1 MSKFSNT
8 IQYSLKTTLD
18 STGITKL
25 QNELRNTENE
35 IRRLHSLELLGSN
48 QTKEAITQ
56 IKTIENALTK
66 AFNPN
71 LGMLDSRK
79 LGEQLKAANL
89 SIQGMYKSF
98 SLAGTQGQMAFNNLI
113 GTFGKV
119 DTGLKSISKTTD
131 KIFNTIGNTVR
142 WGVVASGFQG
152 IMNAAHDA
160 VNYVKELDRSLTDIM
175 MVTEYSKEQMNE
187 YARSAN
193 EAAKSLGSTTV
204 AMTDATL
211 VFAQQ
216 GFDLPE
222 SSALAERS
230 TKLAN
235 ASQQQ
240 TAVTSDQITAMMNA
254 YGIEDDIAAIDKSL
268 NSWAEVANVSAA
280 DVKEIAIG
288 FQKAGSTAATVG
300 VSMDQLNAQIAAIES
315 VTREAPENIG
325 NGLKTL
331 YARFADIGMGETL
344 EDGVDLG
351 QVTNTLNEIGVEVL
365 NAEGKMNSVGD
376 IMEDLMAVWQTLDM
390 TQKNAIATT
399 LAGKYQL
406 SRFEALMNR
415 SDLYNEYKNSSENAE
430 DTLNVMNE
438 KYINSLQGRIN
449 QLQASFEGIVLDV
462 LDTDDFY
469 DIIGALT
476 ETVNLFD
483 DLIEAIGGSGQA
495 LTAFGTVATRVFSK
509 NIAAGITNVMQNA
522 KMRNTRE
529 SNVTYNQNMLRAMG
543 AQGDFENNKRSKKLL
558 NQVMRSTANDDVLT
572 VEQLE
577 ARNQLLKE
585 NVQAENKLL
594 GLETELEQKVKATT
608 LALQLSGDNI
618 NEEIIKQQANGR
630 YDFTAYDKALD
641 LESFNEIIDSTGV
654 KNNKV
659 LTGIRN
665 ELLKTQE
672 STSLLFDT
680 VAQGGQDMS
689 EVIFKSAHEITGL
702 ARSFDN
708 LAAQEGKTPQVLNDE
723 ILKLTNIVGDL
734 TREIN
739 KGSEASAES
748 IQKII
753 EKYQIANQEVLDFIE
768 AARNGEILRS
778 GVEGRKLQ
786 SNTEDAETQAN
797 ALGEQLKGAIDQG
810 ETQARIQKVIDATAA
825 IGQLGFAIESF
836 HSLGGIWENDDITE
850 GEKVQQTLLNLSM
863 TLPMVLSGVTELQAS
878 WKKSAVATALV
889 TKADELREQAAA
901 KAAIAQQAEGKAALF
916 AGTSSRIA
924 ATAVSG
930 LSKVMTALG
939 GPIGIAMMALSA
951 FSLIVGNI
959 QEHDKALKD
968 AEYEKA
974 ESMREAANAAVESTK
989 NWDALNATYQETG
1002 KVTEE
1007 FKEESLKVAEELG
1020 VQGAAAMAAAE
1031 QWNALA
1037 YAIEETKNKKI
1048 DDAIQ
1053 ANNAVLQG
1061 QNRKSLLG
1069 EEAFNGS
1076 LKDDSQKAYRDT
1088 GASSYVTGAMGEV
1101 QEVKDSYIN
1110 GIIKDYSD
1118 LDKKDIAGII
1128 NRTKENIKALADEE
1142 ERLNAIPEQD
1152 RGEEWEKQSEAVRK
1166 ATDAMVELSQQE
1178 DALKYDEALQSN
1190 ADYAASSAS
1199 FQNALSEAETLQ
1211 DMMKVFSEDENVGQ
1225 VFNYLTDDAEKYA
1238 YMLEHTN
1245 DELAQQ
1251 KILLAQ
1257 AKDTALEYS
1266 QKLNK
1271 DANEGSVLVAGA
1283 NSSLDG
1289 KMFQWSNEAD
1299 NSRYGTTLSGGVE
1312 NTFNHSWNDYITQQ
1326 MEKATSSMTDEQAIE
1341 FYGTLN
1347 EAKTQQEFATIV
1359 EQAAG
1364 NIPTPEVEVHGT
1376 LKSDNLTNRFEETDE
1391 SIENTLKESG
1401 MSETAFARMSGD
1413 AVNNNEALAKSQKEV
1428 NEAFEE
1434 GRISA
1439 NEQADA
1445 LADISKTGES
1455 LTARNIR
1462 LNKGVEDLVNNW
1474 EEVSAVLKDDASKG
1488 TADYYEALDTLDKA
1502 MSNILDIDMGT
1513 LSNDFYENADAMA
1526 AMEAAANGDMSAIDT
1541 LRQMAAEDIIMH
1553 MEVQNISAEDYAALQ
1568 QQLLSEL
1575 QGFQDLVD
1583 ANSGITITPEMDT
1596 SGLLDHLNQLLAN
1609 CQITAEQATAIL
1621 SSMGMEGQI
1630 EYEEGETEVQEVAYR
1645 ISSNPF
1651 TATGSMQSPR
1661 LTNGGTELV
1670 PQDFSWTFPEITM
1683 EPYYTPV
1690 KKPIQIPKLVGATY
1704 SGKGV
1709 ASVGKKSSGGTK
1721 KGSGGK
1727 KGGSGGKSYTPKS
1740 KEKIKE
1746 KVDRYEKVNT
1756 QLEDVEN
1763 TLSRI
1768 NKEQERT
1775 TGFELGDNLN
1785 KQNNLLEKQLN
1796 LTKQKYE
1803 IQKQEA
1809 KELRN
1814 ELSKDFG
1821 VTFDGEGFINNYAQT
1836 LKGLEGNVNSLID
1849 QYNKATTEDA
1859 QEKLEKKIESA
1870 QKKLD
1875 DFKELYQRYDTLWG
1889 TELRQSEEAIE
1900 DLKDAIEDLRI
1911 EAFKTATEV
1920 VDNIKDLNE
1929 SMTEFDRAMKNIKSL
1944 DNNNPFDNAADS
1956 LKNLGYYFDDTGKKA
1971 DNFYKQARENAEKSI
1986 IEANKEKAA
1995 AEKELQKAK
2004 TEEDKRVAQEKIQD
2018 AKQKIANAQ
2027 ANKKFYDQAQANAKF
2042 GESGSGYLDMVTAN
2056 RELILKQLDQY
2067 EKTGTSDI
2075 FGENSSALYD
2085 TAKEIL
2091 QQSQDM
2097 MKDFSEQAIK
2107 LRDDI
2112 IDMVD
2117 DIAERVEERS
2127 QLFDNITDDL
2137 DYYYDMIEKIN
2148 GDEDFSNLN
2157 NVLDN
2162 RINNRQQQIKLLQE
2176 AISAAEIELKN
2187 ATDPKV
2193 IKEIKEKITE
2203 YQSEIHDHTLE
2214 NIDDAQTKAENGV
2227 KAVTKAWEQAILNMP
2242 KAEQNGGLNN
2252 AIPGINKDI
2261 DWMQTEWEL
2270 INRNADYYLDDVNA
2284 AYETQKLQNK
2294 YLDLLEET
2302 QGGSLAIQ
2310 NKISDQMKQQLE
2322 YLREKKNISEYDIA
2336 YATAQLE
2343 ILQKQIALEE
2353 AQQAKKQ
2360 MRLRRDSQGNY
2371 RYQYVAN
2378 DNDTRDAENDLL
2390 DAQNNA
2396 YNLSKEQM
2404 KQTQADSLSALQQ
2417 AKQAIQDVWN
2427 NANLTIEEKQARTKY
2442 LLDNLKEYIAGT
2454 SEQLGESEKNI
2465 INDFIGMAEILVD
2478 ENKDRLQD
2486 VYQNVIDGNIAAFDQ
2501 IDTRWSTSLTDWL
2514 YNIDQFNSTT
2524 DEFYKEL
2531 VSNGLD
2537 YESKVDEITGLVK
2550 EDYDNIADSIN
2561 SCADATSKLVEE
2573 NQKFINQLRED
2584 AGVVNEYNQT
2594 LSDYQAKIADVS
2606 NEMGK
2611 YQQEVARLNN
2621 IIKEKEAENAALAP
2635 TASGSGSGSGG
2646 SSSSG
2651 GNNSFAGTNYSKGA
2665 LVEGIAGNIWTYG
2678 SWGNGSTRLSR
2689 LKAKFGA
2696 ADGATIYAG
2705 VQTLFNGKPA
2715 YGYNYNPDK
2724 WQKEG
2729 YSYYKKFDYSKFD
2742 TGGYTG
2748 SWNDKTGQDK
2758 NGKFALLHQKEL
2770 VLNAKDT
2777 ENMLKVIQLVRS
2789 ITTDLK
2795 NQMINSTSGFLGKNI
2810 PFEITPQE
2818 LEQKV
2823 QIDATFPNVKDA
2835 SEIEQ
2840 ALLGLTD
2847 QASQY
2852 ALRFR

>member
-543 AQGDFENNKRSKKLL
+543 TQGDFENNKRSKKLL

-608 LALQLSGDNI
+608 LAFQLSGDNI

-654 KNNKV
+654 KSNKV

-778 GVEGRKLQ
+778 GAEGRKLQ

-1364 NIPTPEVEVHGT
+1364 NIPAPEVEVHGT

-1596 SGLLDHLNQLLAN
+1596 SGLLDHLNQLLTD

-1746 KVDRYEKVNT
+1746 NVDRYEKVNT

-2665 LVEGIAGNIWTYG
+2665 LVEGIAGNIWTYD

-2795 NQMINSTSGFLGKNI
+2795 NQMINSTSGSLGKNI

>member
-1 MSKFSNT
+1 
-8 IQYSLKTTLD
+8 
-18 STGITKL
+18 
-25 QNELRNTENE
+25 
-35 IRRLHSLELLGSN
+35 
-48 QTKEAITQ
+48 
-56 IKTIENALTK
+56 
-66 AFNPN
+66 
-71 LGMLDSRK
+71 
-79 LGEQLKAANL
+79 
-89 SIQGMYKSF
+89 
-98 SLAGTQGQMAFNNLI
+98 
-113 GTFGKV
+113 
-119 DTGLKSISKTTD
+119 
-131 KIFNTIGNTVR
+131 
-142 WGVVASGFQG
+142 
-152 IMNAAHDA
+152 
-160 VNYVKELDRSLTDIM
+160 
-175 MVTEYSKEQMNE
+175 
-187 YARSAN
+187 
-193 EAAKSLGSTTV
+193 
-204 AMTDATL
+204 
-211 VFAQQ
+211 
-216 GFDLPE
+216 
-222 SSALAERS
+222 
-230 TKLAN
+230 
-235 ASQQQ
+235 
-240 TAVTSDQITAMMNA
+240 
-254 YGIEDDIAAIDKSL
+254 
-268 NSWAEVANVSAA
+268 
-280 DVKEIAIG
+280 
-288 FQKAGSTAATVG
+288 
-300 VSMDQLNAQIAAIES
+300 
-315 VTREAPENIG
+315 
-325 NGLKTL
+325 
-331 YARFADIGMGETL
+331 
-344 EDGVDLG
+344 
-351 QVTNTLNEIGVEVL
+351 
-365 NAEGKMNSVGD
+365 
-376 IMEDLMAVWQTLDM
+376 
-390 TQKNAIATT
+390 
-399 LAGKYQL
+399 
-406 SRFEALMNR
+406 
-415 SDLYNEYKNSSENAE
+415 
-430 DTLNVMNE
+430 
-438 KYINSLQGRIN
+438 
-449 QLQASFEGIVLDV
+449 
-462 LDTDDFY
+462 
-469 DIIGALT
+469 
-476 ETVNLFD
+476 
-483 DLIEAIGGSGQA
+483 
-495 LTAFGTVATRVFSK
+495 
-509 NIAAGITNVMQNA
+509 
-522 KMRNTRE
+522 
-529 SNVTYNQNMLRAMG
+529 
-543 AQGDFENNKRSKKLL
+543 
-558 NQVMRSTANDDVLT
+558 
-572 VEQLE
+572 
-577 ARNQLLKE
+577 
-585 NVQAENKLL
+585 
-594 GLETELEQKVKATT
+594 
-608 LALQLSGDNI
+608 
-618 NEEIIKQQANGR
+618 
-630 YDFTAYDKALD
+630 
-641 LESFNEIIDSTGV
+641 
-654 KNNKV
+654 
-659 LTGIRN
+659 
-665 ELLKTQE
+665 
-672 STSLLFDT
+672 
-680 VAQGGQDMS
+680 
-689 EVIFKSAHEITGL
+689 
-702 ARSFDN
+702 
-708 LAAQEGKTPQVLNDE
+708 
-723 ILKLTNIVGDL
+723 
-734 TREIN
+734 
-739 KGSEASAES
+739 
-748 IQKII
+748 
-753 EKYQIANQEVLDFIE
+753 
-768 AARNGEILRS
+768 
-778 GVEGRKLQ
+778 
-786 SNTEDAETQAN
+786 
-797 ALGEQLKGAIDQG
+797 
-810 ETQARIQKVIDATAA
+810 
-825 IGQLGFAIESF
+825 
-836 HSLGGIWENDDITE
+836 
-850 GEKVQQTLLNLSM
+850 
-863 TLPMVLSGVTELQAS
+863 
-878 WKKSAVATALV
+878 
-889 TKADELREQAAA
+889 
-901 KAAIAQQAEGKAALF
+901 
-916 AGTSSRIA
+916 
-924 ATAVSG
+924 
-930 LSKVMTALG
+930 
-939 GPIGIAMMALSA
+939 
-951 FSLIVGNI
+951 
-959 QEHDKALKD
+959 
-968 AEYEKA
+968 
-974 ESMREAANAAVESTK
+974 
-989 NWDALNATYQETG
+989 
-1002 KVTEE
+1002 
-1007 FKEESLKVAEELG
+1007 
-1020 VQGAAAMAAAE
+1020 
-1031 QWNALA
+1031 
-1037 YAIEETKNKKI
+1037 
-1048 DDAIQ
+1048 
-1053 ANNAVLQG
+1053 
-1061 QNRKSLLG
+1061 
-1069 EEAFNGS
+1069 
-1076 LKDDSQKAYRDT
+1076 
-1088 GASSYVTGAMGEV
+1088 
-1101 QEVKDSYIN
+1101 
-1110 GIIKDYSD
+1110 
-1118 LDKKDIAGII
+1118 
-1128 NRTKENIKALADEE
+1128 
-1142 ERLNAIPEQD
+1142 
-1152 RGEEWEKQSEAVRK
+1152 
-1166 ATDAMVELSQQE
+1166 
-1178 DALKYDEALQSN
+1178 
-1190 ADYAASSAS
+1190 
-1199 FQNALSEAETLQ
+1199 
-1211 DMMKVFSEDENVGQ
+1211 
-1225 VFNYLTDDAEKYA
+1225 
-1238 YMLEHTN
+1238 
-1245 DELAQQ
+1245 
-1251 KILLAQ
+1251 
-1257 AKDTALEYS
+1257 
-1266 QKLNK
+1266 
-1271 DANEGSVLVAGA
+1271 
-1283 NSSLDG
+1283 
-1289 KMFQWSNEAD
+1289 
-1299 NSRYGTTLSGGVE
+1299 
-1312 NTFNHSWNDYITQQ
+1312 

-1364 NIPTPEVEVHGT
+1364 NIPAPEVEVHGT

-1596 SGLLDHLNQLLAN
+1596 SGLLDHLNQLLTD

-2501 IDTRWSTSLTDWL
+2501 IDTRWSTSLTD
-2514 YNIDQFNSTT
+2514 
-2524 DEFYKEL
+2524 
-2531 VSNGLD
+2531 
-2537 YESKVDEITGLVK
+2537 
-2550 EDYDNIADSIN
+2550 
-2561 SCADATSKLVEE
+2561 
-2573 NQKFINQLRED
+2573 
-2584 AGVVNEYNQT
+2584 
-2594 LSDYQAKIADVS
+2594 
-2606 NEMGK
+2606 
-2611 YQQEVARLNN
+2611 
-2621 IIKEKEAENAALAP
+2621 
-2635 TASGSGSGSGG
+2635 
-2646 SSSSG
+2646 
-2651 GNNSFAGTNYSKGA
+2651 
-2665 LVEGIAGNIWTYG
+2665 
-2678 SWGNGSTRLSR
+2678 
-2689 LKAKFGA
+2689 
-2696 ADGATIYAG
+2696 
-2705 VQTLFNGKPA
+2705 
-2715 YGYNYNPDK
+2715 
-2724 WQKEG
+2724 
-2729 YSYYKKFDYSKFD
+2729 
-2742 TGGYTG
+2742 
-2748 SWNDKTGQDK
+2748 
-2758 NGKFALLHQKEL
+2758 
-2770 VLNAKDT
+2770 
-2777 ENMLKVIQLVRS
+2777 
-2789 ITTDLK
+2789 
-2795 NQMINSTSGFLGKNI
+2795 
-2810 PFEITPQE
+2810 
-2818 LEQKV
+2818 
-2823 QIDATFPNVKDA
+2823 
-2835 SEIEQ
+2835 
-2840 ALLGLTD
+2840 
-2847 QASQY
+2847 
-2852 ALRFR
+2852 

>member
-543 AQGDFENNKRSKKLL
+543 TQGDFENNKRSKKLL

-654 KNNKV
+654 KSNKV

-2795 NQMINSTSGFLGKNI
+2795 NQMINSTSGSLGKNI

>member
-331 YARFADIGMGETL
+331 YARFADISMGETL

-543 AQGDFENNKRSKKLL
+543 TQGDFENNKRSKKLL

-608 LALQLSGDNI
+608 LAFQLSGDNI

-654 KNNKV
+654 KSNKV

-665 ELLKTQE
+665 ELLKTQK

-689 EVIFKSAHEITGL
+689 EVIFNSAHEITGL

-778 GVEGRKLQ
+778 GAEGRKLQ

-1069 EEAFNGS
+1069 EEAFSGS

-1364 NIPTPEVEVHGT
+1364 NIPAPEVEVHGT
-1376 LKSDNLTNRFEETDE
+1376 LKSDNLTNRFEEIDE

-1541 LRQMAAEDIIMH
+1541 LRQMTAEDIIMH
-1553 MEVQNISAEDYAALQ
+1553 MEVQNISAEDHAALQ

-1575 QGFQDLVD
+1575 QGFQDLVG

-1596 SGLLDHLNQLLAN
+1596 SGLLNHLNQLLAN

-1651 TATGSMQSPR
+1651 TATGSMQGPR

-1690 KKPIQIPKLVGATY
+1690 KKPIQIPKLVGVTY
-1704 SGKGV
+1704 SGKGIT
-1709 ASVGKKSSGGTK
+1709 SVGKKSSGGTK

-1746 KVDRYEKVNT
+1746 NVDRYEKVNT
-1756 QLEDVEN
+1756 QLKDVEN

-1859 QEKLEKKIESA
+1859 QEELEKKIESA

-2795 NQMINSTSGFLGKNI
+2795 NQMINSTSGSLGKNI

>member
-331 YARFADIGMGETL
+331 YARFADISMGETL

-543 AQGDFENNKRSKKLL
+543 TQGDFENNKRSKKLL

-641 LESFNEIIDSTGV
+641 LEPFNEIIDSTGV
-654 KNNKV
+654 KSNKV

-753 EKYQIANQEVLDFIE
+753 KKYQIANQKVLDFIE

-778 GVEGRKLQ
+778 GAEGRKLQ

-878 WKKSAVATALV
+878 WKKSAVAKALV

-1142 ERLNAIPEQD
+1142 ERLNAIPKQD

-1364 NIPTPEVEVHGT
+1364 NIPAPEVEVHGT

-1596 SGLLDHLNQLLAN
+1596 SGLLDHLNQLLTD

-2795 NQMINSTSGFLGKNI
+2795 NQMINSTSGSLGKNI